1 MFLTITIRITIHAI
15 VQTCVDRLLDSSWRQ
30 SPSWDL
36 ERYLL
41 AQLLIWAGQHIF
53 CNVAL
58 VFKRVSF
65 QVYIIFSSS
74 CYNNKLMIFSQYN
87 SWVNDEVG
95 FIYVAEDWL
104 NPDAVLE
111 AFEARALRMAV
122 TCAKNLSKFENQEQ
136 GTLLT
141 PWIQNNW
148 LPCQLISQTT
158 HKFFLSAGF
167 QELLADLVEAA
178 IAHCQLIVV
187 SK

>member
-1 MFLTITIRITIHAI
+1 MKT
-15 VQTCVDRLLDSSWRQ
+15 V
-30 SPSWDL
+30 
-36 ERYLL
+36 
-41 AQLLIWAGQHIF
+41 AQLGSGKVPVGTTAYMGRAAHLLQCRSGVQKGEFSI
-53 CNVAL
+53 
-58 VFKRVSF
+58 
-65 QVYIIFSSS
+65 YIYFSSS